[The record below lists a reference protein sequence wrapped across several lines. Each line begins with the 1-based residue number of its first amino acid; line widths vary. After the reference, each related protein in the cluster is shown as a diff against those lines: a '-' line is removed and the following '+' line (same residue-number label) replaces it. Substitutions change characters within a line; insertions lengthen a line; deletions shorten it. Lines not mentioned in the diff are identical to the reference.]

1 MSSHALGATPPSIT
15 VRPSAAEKARFATLA
30 RVAGVSESALALM
43 AIRAFLEKEGTT
55 GPSFP
60 GVQQRTPRT
69 DRITIRLRPGDG
81 EANIRE
87 FPFPEPT

>member
-43 AIRAFLEKEGTT
+43 AIRAFLEEEGTT

-60 GVQQRTPRT
+60 GVQQRAPI
-69 DRITIRLRPGDG
+69 DACINDLQLSKGSEVQDVV
-81 EANIRE
+81 
-87 FPFPEPT
+87 